1 MCSGPETSLGNAKKP
16 YVIRAFA
23 PGGMPCSLPES
34 PASDLCSLGWLGP
47 LFPVSV
53 TNGIDESPFME
64 ETDNVFLRLA
74 FRSERQGYPFSSGL
88 SPREARLM
96 ADVSRATG
104 G

>member
-1 MCSGPETSLGNAKKP
+1 MPLGIAAKP

-23 PGGMPCSLPES
+23 PGGMLCSLPGFTVS
-34 PASDLCSLGWLGP
+34 GLCSLGWLGP

-64 ETDNVFLRLA
+64 ETDNDFLRLA
-74 FRSERQGYPFSSGL
+74 FRSERQGYHFSSGL